1 MAHMA
6 RGTLL
11 ALLLGLCLGISA
23 AEAAKQGAPV
33 QKDAGF
39 LTTAAGAQK
48 AEIALSQMATE
59 RAESEKVKQFAHR
72 MIEDHS
78 KASQE
83 VSHLAQTAGITLPE
97 ELTAK
102 QQKTAGTFS
111 QLSGAEF
118 DRAYIKH
125 ELSDHK
131 KNVAEFAAQAKKLKD
146 PQIRQW
152 ASATLPVLKEHLMIA
167 KGLAADL
174 KSGSA
179 KTSAKR

>member
-6 RGTLL
+6 RGALLTFLL
-11 ALLLGLCLGISA
+11 ALCLGTSA
-23 AEAAKQGAPV
+23 AEAGKQGAPM

-39 LTTAAGAQK
+39 LMTAAAAQK
-48 AEIALSQMATE
+48 AEIALSQIAAE

-72 MIEDHS
+72 MIEDHT

-83 VSHLAQTAGITLPE
+83 VSQLALTTGITLPE
-97 ELTAK
+97 ELSAK
-102 QQKTAGTFS
+102 QQKAAGNFS

-125 ELSDHK
+125 EMSDHK
-131 KNVAEFAAQAKKLKD
+131 KNVAEFSAQAKTLKD

-174 KSGSA
+174 KKGST